1 MLRTRFITA
10 CVLLAFFIPV
20 LFFSPVI
27 VLLLVMS
34 VLIAL
39 AAWEWGRFIWGI
51 DHHYSKIY
59 SLCILFLLLIMTY
72 IKYEFGSV
80 DDSRFIKV
88 REAFLWAS
96 VGFWLICVPSI
107 LRKKLLFS
115 IQENT
120 HFLALAGVIVFISD
134 WYALLILRE
143 SGLLVLLTVLMIV
156 WTADIGA
163 YFSGKRFGKR
173 KLAPQISPGKSIEG
187 VIGGMIAVCLLSFC
201 FFQFNSSSND
211 FFSLIAER
219 YTWIGLISIC
229 IFLTLLSVMGDLF
242 ESQLK
247 RLRGLKDSSNLLPG
261 HGGVMDRLDALLP
274 VLPIAA
280 LLVIGHS

>member
-1 MLRTRFITA
+1 
-10 CVLLAFFIPV
+10 
-20 LFFSPVI
+20 
-27 VLLLVMS
+27 
-34 VLIAL
+34 
-39 AAWEWGRFIWGI
+39 
-51 DHHYSKIY
+51 
-59 SLCILFLLLIMTY
+59 
-72 IKYEFGSV
+72 
-80 DDSRFIKV
+80 
-88 REAFLWAS
+88 
-96 VGFWLICVPSI
+96 
-107 LRKKLLFS
+107 LLFS

-211 FFSLIAER
+211 FFSLIGER

-247 RLRGLKDSSNLLPG
+247 RIRGIKDSSSLLPG

-280 LLVIGHS
+280 LIVIGRA

>member
-1 MLRTRFITA
+1 MLRARFITA

-27 VLLLVMS
+27 VLSLVMS

-51 DHHYSKIY
+51 DHHYPRIY
-59 SLCILFLLLIMTY
+59 SFVILCLLLMLTY
-72 IKYEFGSV
+72 IKHESDPADHLGFV
-80 DDSRFIKV
+80 KV
-88 REAFLWAS
+88 RDAFLWAS

-120 HFLALAGVIVFISD
+120 HFLALAGVIIFISD
-134 WYALLILRE
+134 WYALLVLRE
-143 SGLLVLLTVLMIV
+143 NGLWVLLTVLMIV

-211 FFSLIAER
+211 FFSLIGER

-247 RLRGLKDSSNLLPG
+247 RIRGIKDSSSLLPG

-280 LLVIGHS
+280 LIVIGRA